1 MDDPSSLQL
10 PVSPLEGAARS
21 AVPAPVTHVPKAKG
35 KPNATPMRVALGTGG
50 LAVFSAIVSSIVS
63 PPRPAVLPAGTYT
76 GQATPATA
84 QQPIRYVQLLPGQ
97 TAPPGATVIDQAAPT
112 PLTIIATIPP
122 VAQKPVVVRTT
133 QSGKVIP

>member
-1 MDDPSSLQL
+1 MDDPNSPQL
-10 PVSPLEGAARS
+10 PLPPVDRAARS
-21 AVPAPVTHVPKAKG
+21 AVPAPASHIPKAKG

-50 LAVFSAIVSSIVS
+50 LAVLSAIVSSIVS
-63 PPRPAVLPAGTYT
+63 PPRAVVLPAGTYT
-76 GQATPATA
+76 GQATPVTA

-112 PLTIIATIPP
+112 PLTIVSTIPP
-122 VAQKPVVVRTT
+122 VAQKPIVVRTT